1 MVTLERPAY
10 YSAQRYSEYCGLS
23 TDDKATIKAG
33 NGDEFYEIDTG
44 KIYKYNA
51 TSNEWVVQPDDTAPI
66 DTGLPTITSE
76 TAGHFLSNDGSVT
89 HWQTVASKNFVI
101 QLTENASN
109 KSYTA
114 DKTYVEI
121 KAAFD
126 AKENLV
132 VRLNNSEFGLM
143 NVEFANAN
151 EAGFTF
157 GYTEVRTRGQIIVTR
172 AIHYE
177 HSSTEDKWT
186 DADVDTDLSNYL
198 LLEGGTMS
206 GELHLSADP
215 TEDTHA
221 ATKRYVDEHN
231 MIVRMSYNA
240 TAGIDADKSIQEI
253 SNASL
258 AKKYIHAELNGDVF
272 MLTSISAAE
281 ATFSKIEENKVTMIV
296 YAEGAWNKREYE
308 LLPLK
313 GGTMSGNINMNSNF
327 ITNAQKIHVDGSA
340 PIYIGSVIEQGV
352 NAPRLVGSTSGEAA
366 FVKASSQN
374 DYVPVSVGNPTSP
387 NHAVNLRQ
395 LTQEVLADAPTAD
408 GCIANKKYVDDCVNT
423 RLPIIQANQGQL
435 KAYLQNG
442 ANPDTCIVSNSGTA
456 QCIARYTANGHLI
469 DQGQPTENNQLA
481 NKKYVDDKI
490 SAYNQRTGD
499 FAVSGNLTVNGIASV
514 IKEPEQNVDVT
525 NKGYVDTQ
533 IGASVADKVKKQSV
547 AVSGSSSVNVPLS
560 NGVYLVTVS
569 DNAHGGLICVSVFP
583 DGEIISGLVDLNGW
597 KCEKLTNQQGVVLS
611 NVATN
616 DMTVYITS
624 IGED

>member
-76 TAGHFLSNDGSVT
+76 TAGHFLSNDGNVT

-143 NVEFANAN
+143 NVEFANTN

-198 LLEGGTMS
+198 SLEGGTMS
-206 GELHLSADP
+206 GELRLSADP
-215 TEDTHA
+215 TENTHA

-408 GCIANKKYVDDCVNT
+408 GCIANKKYVDDCVKT

-456 QCIARYTANGHLI
+456 LCIARYTANGHLI

-490 SAYNQRTGD
+490 ASYNQRTGD

-611 NVATN
+611 NVAIS

>member
-1 MVTLERPAY
+1 MITLERPAY

-23 TDDKATIKAG
+23 TDDKATIKAE
-33 NGDEFYEIDTG
+33 NGDEFYEIDTA
-44 KIYKYNA
+44 KFYRYNA
-51 TSNEWVVQPDDTAPI
+51 TSNEWIAQPDDTAPI

-76 TAGHFLSNDGSVT
+76 TAGHFLSNDGNVT

-198 LLEGGTMS
+198 SLEGGTMS

-296 YAEGAWNKREYE
+296 YAEGTWNKREYE

-374 DYVPVSVGNPTSP
+374 DYVPVSVGDPTSP

-408 GCIANKKYVDDCVNT
+408 GCIANKKYVDD
-423 RLPIIQANQGQL
+423 
-435 KAYLQNG
+435 K
-442 ANPDTCIVSNSGTA
+442 
-456 QCIARYTANGHLI
+456 IA
-469 DQGQPTENNQLA
+469 
-481 NKKYVDDKI
+481 
-490 SAYNQRTGD
+490 AYNQRTGD

-533 IGASVADKVKKQSV
+533 IAVSVADRVKKQFV

-560 NGVYLVTVS
+560 NGVYLLTVS
-569 DNAHGGLICVSVFP
+569 DNAHGGLVCVSVFP

-597 KCEKLTNQQGVVLS
+597 KCEKLTSQQGVVLT
-611 NVATN
+611 NVVVS

>member
-1 MVTLERPAY
+1 MITLERPAY

-23 TDDKATIKAG
+23 TDDKATIKAE
-33 NGDEFYEIDTG
+33 NGDEFYEIDTA
-44 KIYKYNA
+44 KFYRYNA
-51 TSNEWVVQPDDTAPI
+51 ISNEWIVQPDDTAPI

-76 TAGHFLSNDGSVT
+76 TAGHFLSNDGNVT
-89 HWQTVASKNFVI
+89 HWQTIASKNFVI

-132 VRLNNSEFGLM
+132 VRLNSSEFSLM

-157 GYTEVRTRGQIIVTR
+157 GYTEVRTRGQVIVTR

-198 LLEGGTMS
+198 SLEGGTIS
-206 GELHLSADP
+206 GELHLSTEP

-221 ATKRYVDEHN
+221 VTKRYVDEHN

-296 YAEGAWNKREYE
+296 YAEGVWNKREYE
-308 LLPLK
+308 LLLLK

-374 DYVPVSVGNPTSP
+374 DYVPVSVGDPTSP

-408 GCIANKKYVDDCVNT
+408 GCIANKKYVDD
-423 RLPIIQANQGQL
+423 
-435 KAYLQNG
+435 K
-442 ANPDTCIVSNSGTA
+442 
-456 QCIARYTANGHLI
+456 IA
-469 DQGQPTENNQLA
+469 
-481 NKKYVDDKI
+481 
-490 SAYNQRTGD
+490 SYNQRTGD

-560 NGVYLVTVS
+560 NGVYLLTVS
-569 DNAHGGLICVSVFP
+569 DNAHGGLVCVSVFP

-597 KCEKLTNQQGVVLS
+597 KCEKLTSQQGVVLS